1 MLKVSTMEALLNEY
15 VAQMTPGEKIA
26 YEIAKS
32 HLESSFDLKHSIG
45 FQKWLKS
52 KNENES

>member
-1 MLKVSTMEALLNEY
+1 MEALLNEY
-15 VAQMTPGEKIA
+15 VAQMTSGEKIA

-52 KNENES
+52 KNKNAR

>member
-1 MLKVSTMEALLNEY
+1 MEALLNEY

-32 HLESSFDLKHSIG
+32 HLESSFNLKDSIG
-45 FQKWLKS
+45 FKKWLKN
-52 KNENES
+52 KNQNES